1 MGRLNILV
9 VKSLKPSCPRRSH
22 HSLAHFFC
30 FTLGILAASGA
41 LSFADETSPRPSS
54 MLITKASQIRSMTIE
69 QAKQGRPVH
78 LVGVITYYDPDEPD
92 LFIQD
97 SSAGI
102 WVNLEVVKPNVPIST
117 GDLVRYKG

>member
-9 VKSLKPSCPRRSH
+9 VKSLKPSCLRRSH

-30 FTLGILAASGA
+30 FTLGILAASGVPA
-41 LSFADETSPRPSS
+41 FANEASGFSPK
-54 MLITKASQIRSMTIE
+54 LITKASQIRSMTTE

-117 GDLVRYKG
+117 GDLVEIQG